1 MMEFNLQDLILSLNK
16 TPVILNEYLKDL
28 PEQLIHQNEG
38 ENTWSPF
45 DIVGHLIHG
54 EKTDW
59 MVRAEIIVSNN
70 QNKEFEVFDRFAQFE
85 ESRGKTINQLLR
97 EFESLRHANIN
108 KLRVMNPDREMLLME
123 GIHPEFGAVTLQ
135 QLLSTWMV
143 HDMGHISQ
151 ISRVLSKQYKNTVG
165 PWVQYLKILNE

>member
-1 MMEFNLQDLILSLNK
+1 MEFNLQDVISSLSK
-16 TPVILNEYLKDL
+16 TPVILNEYLRNLPKD
-28 PEQLIHQNEG
+28 LIHQNEG
-38 ENTWSPF
+38 KDTWSPF

-59 MVRAEIIVSNN
+59 IVRAQIIVSDH

-85 ESRGKTINQLLR
+85 ASQGKTIDQLLA
-97 EFESLRHANIN
+97 EFEELRKENIS
-108 KLRVMNPDREMLLME
+108 KLKAMNPDQEMLLME

-135 QLLSTWMV
+135 QLLTTWMV

-151 ISRVLSKQYKNTVG
+151 ISRVVSKQYKNAVG